1 MNIIQTIE
9 DPALLGGSFK
19 SLDTWRAWFIVLKA
33 LFNLPIEDADDLK
46 TLQDCTG
53 LVNPPSER
61 IQEASIISGRR
72 SGKSFVTSIIGVFLA
87 CFKDWTPFLTAGERA
102 WVFIIAVDREQAK
115 IIKGYVSGILNSSK
129 ILRGMID
136 QELKEEIH
144 LKNRV
149 SIGIKTCSFRG
160 VRGYTV
166 ACAILEETAF
176 WRSDESANPDS
187 EVITALRPAL
197 TTIPDSLLISISTP
211 YSRRGVLWETF
222 RKNYGQAGKTFVW
235 KSPSLKMNP
244 TLNQDIIGDAL
255 KDDPAAARAEWL
267 AEWREDIEGFLS
279 LDLVE
284 AVVIPGRGDLPK
296 MTGVKYLAFLD
307 PSGGRNDSFTIAICH
322 REKSEKI
329 IIDVLRERRPPFRPT
344 EVVAEFSMLLKNF
357 GITSAKSDRY
367 GGEWVTEA
375 FQKHGITVEASEF
388 SASEL
393 YVEFL
398 PIILNG
404 AVELPDNARLT
415 AQLVNLER
423 RTRTGGKDLITHFP
437 GGHDDLANAAAGAVF
452 LATDRN
458 TVHLWIAGC
467 GDRGVKNYLKKEVVN
482 SVKDDLRKE
491 VFNSVFEITYRR

>member
-1 MNIIQTIE
+1 
-9 DPALLGGSFK
+9 
-19 SLDTWRAWFIVLKA
+19 
-33 LFNLPIEDADDLK
+33 
-46 TLQDCTG
+46 
-53 LVNPPSER
+53 
-61 IQEASIISGRR
+61 
-72 SGKSFVTSIIGVFLA
+72 
-87 CFKDWTPFLTAGERA
+87 
-102 WVFIIAVDREQAK
+102 
-115 IIKGYVSGILNSSK
+115 
-129 ILRGMID
+129 MID
-136 QELKEEIH
+136 QELREEIH

-166 ACAILEETAF
+166 ACAVLEETAF
-176 WRSDESANPDS
+176 WRSDESANPDR

-222 RKNYGQAGKTFVW
+222 KKNYGQAGKTFVW

-244 TLNQDIIGDAL
+244 TLSQDIIGDAL

-296 MTGVKYLAFLD
+296 VTGVEYLAFLD

-322 REKSEKI
+322 SEKSGKI
-329 IIDVLRERRPPFRPT
+329 IIDVLKERPSPFRPT
-344 EVVAEFSMLLKNF
+344 EVAAEFSMLLKNF
-357 GITSAKSDRY
+357 GITSAISDRY
-367 GGEWVTEA
+367 GGEWVNEA
-375 FQKHGITVEASEF
+375 FRKHGITIEPAEL

-398 PIILNG
+398 PIVLNG
-404 AVELPDNARLT
+404 AVELPDNSRLT

-437 GGHDDLANAAAGAVF
+437 GGHDDLANAAAGACVA
-452 LATDRN
+452 LTAENNAVQPR
-458 TVHLWIAGC
+458 IE
-467 GDRGVKNYLKKEVVN
+467 R
-482 SVKDDLRKE
+482 
-491 VFNSVFEITYRR
+491 I

>member
-1 MNIIQTIE
+1 MATIIDAIQ
-9 DPALLGGSFK
+9 DRNLLGGSFK

-33 LFNLPIEDADDLK
+33 LFGLPIEDPDDMKLYR
-46 TLQDCTG
+46 DCTG
-53 LVNPPSER
+53 LVNPPGER
-61 IQEASIISGRR
+61 IREAAIIAGRR
-72 SGKSFVTSIIGVFLA
+72 SGKSFITAVIAVFLA
-87 CFKDWTPFLTAGERA
+87 CFKNWAPFLTAGERA

-176 WRSDESANPDS
+176 WRSDESANPDR

-197 TTIPDSLLISISTP
+197 TTIPESLLISISTP

-222 RKNYGQAGKTFVW
+222 KKNYGQAGKTFVW

-244 TLNQDIIGDAL
+244 TLSQDIIGDAL

-284 AVVIPGRGDLPK
+284 AVVIPDRGDLPK
-296 MTGVKYLAFLD
+296 VTGFEYLAFLD

-322 REKSEKI
+322 SEKSGKI
-329 IIDVLRERRPPFRPT
+329 IIDVLKERPSPFRPT

-357 GITSAKSDRY
+357 GITSATSDRY
-367 GGEWVTEA
+367 GGEWVNEA
-375 FQKHGITVEASEF
+375 FRKYGITIDPAEL

-404 AVELPDNARLT
+404 AVELPDNSRLT

-437 GGHDDLANAAAGAVF
+437 GGHDDLANAAAGACVA
-452 LATDRN
+452 LTAENNAVQPR
-458 TVHLWIAGC
+458 IE
-467 GDRGVKNYLKKEVVN
+467 R
-482 SVKDDLRKE
+482 
-491 VFNSVFEITYRR
+491 I